1 MPAEAIILTSQ
12 LILQRFKCR
21 SRCTGQQYFLT
32 TCSCGVGDTHH
43 PSEAELHDSHSSW
56 WRYHRCDKMT
66 TALVQRFFGLMDAFH
81 FDHSSLICQM
91 WDLLCLPFLWVSS
104 SVYSDKLP
112 QRKRKKKTTWG
123 ASCSFYTG
131 WQWVEAQE
139 SNSTAATSSN
149 WWKWLPADETFTQEE
164 FNIKK
169 QISKGAKAT
178 DRYFSDNAGRLTSAN
193 KNLTNTTAEV
203 FALMRLAMSQ
213 CWYAAPSHY
222 LPHSQT
228 GNQPFGHFNQRTVT
242 VAAGSPLL
250 TQQPNTGQFT
260 SIQWFTLLQLH

>member
-66 TALVQRFFGLMDAFH
+66 TALVQRLFGLMNAFH

-112 QRKRKKKTTWG
+112 QRKIKKKQLEVPHAAFIQAGGEWKHRRVILLRPLLP
-123 ASCSFYTG
+123 TG
-131 WQWVEAQE
+131 ENGCQLM
-139 SNSTAATSSN
+139 
-149 WWKWLPADETFTQEE
+149 KPLPRR
-164 FNIKK
+164 NL
-169 QISKGAKAT
+169 ISRNKYLKEQRPQT
-178 DRYFSDNAGRLTSAN
+178 DI
-193 KNLTNTTAEV
+193 
-203 FALMRLAMSQ
+203 
-213 CWYAAPSHY
+213 
-222 LPHSQT
+222 SQT
-228 GNQPFGHFNQRTVT
+228 TRADWPQQIKIW
-242 VAAGSPLL
+242 L
-250 TQQPNTGQFT
+250 TPQQKC
-260 SIQWFTLLQLH
+260 LHWWG